1 MSNINNAFQSFKI
14 GIAMLDLVHI
24 RSFVTLASELH
35 FGRAARRLNMTQP
48 PLSRQIRQLED
59 YLTVQLFDRTSHSV
73 ALTASGRSFLPEALA
88 LLRQSAEVEQ
98 AVRRVNPAK
107 EGEITV
113 GFIGAASYSFLPR
126 FLVLAANQFPSV
138 SVNLKELTAVQQ
150 LNALE
155 FGEIDLGIV
164 RPVIGF
170 NQKEIESES
179 VMQEELSVVLPLQ
192 NPLAQRQRLS
202 LEDLRN
208 EAFVMYHPDAPY
220 LHSLLTDAFYAAG
233 VFPPVVQSLTH
244 AHAILS
250 LVSVGMGVAIVP
262 EEARNACFDN
272 VVFRPIRLKDGI
284 TADLNVIYRRDTRNM
299 AVRLLLDVARTLS
312 RM

>member
-1 MSNINNAFQSFKI
+1 
-14 GIAMLDLVHI
+14 MLDLVHL

-59 YLTVQLFDRTSHSV
+59 YLSVQLFERTSHSV
-73 ALTASGRSFLPEALA
+73 ALTSSGRSFLPEALG
-88 LLRQSAEVEQ
+88 LLRQCAEIEQ
-98 AVRRVNPAK
+98 AVRRLNPEK
-107 EGEITV
+107 EGEITI

-126 FLVLAANQFPSV
+126 FLVMVARQYPAITI
-138 SVNLKELTAVQQ
+138 NLKELTAAQQ

-164 RPVIGF
+164 RPVIGL
-170 NQKEIESES
+170 NQKEFESAL
-179 VMQEELSVVLPLQ
+179 VMREELSVVLPLQ
-192 NPLAQRQRLS
+192 NPLAQRQRLY
-202 LEDLRN
+202 LEDLGN
-208 EAFVMYHPDAPY
+208 EPFIMYHPDAPY
-220 LHSLLTDAFYAAG
+220 LHGLLTDAFYAAG
-233 VFPPVVQSLTH
+233 VFPPVVQNLTH

-284 TADLNVIYRRDTRNM
+284 TADLTVIYRRDTRNS
-299 AVRLLLDVARTLS
+299 AVSLFLEVAKTAGGV
-312 RM
+312 

>member
-1 MSNINNAFQSFKI
+1 
-14 GIAMLDLVHI
+14 MLDLVHL

-59 YLTVQLFDRTSHSV
+59 YLSVQLFERTSHSV
-73 ALTASGRSFLPEALA
+73 ALTSSGRSFLPEALG
-88 LLRQSAEVEQ
+88 LLRQCAEIEQ
-98 AVRRVNPAK
+98 AVRKLNPEK

-126 FLVLAANQFPSV
+126 FLVTVARQYPAITI
-138 SVNLKELTAVQQ
+138 NLKELTAAQQ
-150 LNALE
+150 LSALE

-164 RPVIGF
+164 RPVMGL
-170 NQKEIESES
+170 NQKEFESEP
-179 VMQEELSVVLPLQ
+179 VMREELSVVLPLQ

-208 EAFVMYHPDAPY
+208 EPFIMYHPDAPY
-220 LHSLLTDAFYAAG
+220 LHDLLTDAFYAAG

-272 VVFRPIRLKDGI
+272 VVFRPIVLKDGI
-284 TADLNVIYRRDTRNM
+284 TVDLTVIYRRDTRNS
-299 AVRLLLDVARTLS
+299 AVPLLLEVAKAAGGV
-312 RM
+312 